1 MKKFNK
7 TNVLKQVFII
17 GFINIFFLIENMGL
31 NIFFKI
37 MMFKIIYTIRVN
49 VVLEQHIIF
58 KAKYEENIF
67 QNIDFN

>member
-1 MKKFNK
+1 
-7 TNVLKQVFII
+7 
-17 GFINIFFLIENMGL
+17 
-31 NIFFKI
+31 

-49 VVLEQHIIF
+49 VVLEQHITCIF

>member
-7 TNVLKQVFII
+7 TNVLKQVFLI
-17 GFINIFFLIENMGL
+17 GFINIFFNRKHGIKH
-31 NIFFKI
+31 FFKI

-49 VVLEQHIIF
+49 VVLEQYIIF

>member
-1 MKKFNK
+1 
-7 TNVLKQVFII
+7 
-17 GFINIFFLIENMGL
+17 
-31 NIFFKI
+31 

>member
-1 MKKFNK
+1 M
-7 TNVLKQVFII
+7 KQVFII